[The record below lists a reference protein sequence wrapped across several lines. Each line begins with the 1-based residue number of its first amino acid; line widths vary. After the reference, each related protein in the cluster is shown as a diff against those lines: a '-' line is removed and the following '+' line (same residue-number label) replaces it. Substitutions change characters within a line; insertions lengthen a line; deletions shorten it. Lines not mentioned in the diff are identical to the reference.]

1 MTARFGSADKD
12 FRINQIPI
20 SLVRYLPDQ
29 LRWLIQPALAR
40 TVRIV
45 HQLDRTA
52 ATRTVLGVRRHINW
66 DNQQPDLGEALVH
79 LFHDIRRRTCGI
91 ASAGSPWFSV

>member
-1 MTARFGSADKD
+1 MIEIIELAARELSNEEGQQFS
-12 FRINQIPI
+12 
-20 SLVRYLPDQ
+20 Q
-29 LRWLIQPALAR
+29 LSFDVESQ
-40 TVRIV
+40 TVVICA
-45 HQLDRTA
+45 H
-52 ATRTVLGVRRHINW
+52 VRRHINW